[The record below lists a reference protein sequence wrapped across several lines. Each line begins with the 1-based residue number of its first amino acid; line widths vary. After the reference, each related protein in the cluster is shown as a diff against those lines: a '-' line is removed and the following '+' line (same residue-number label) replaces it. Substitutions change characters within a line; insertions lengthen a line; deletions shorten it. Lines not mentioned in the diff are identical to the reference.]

1 MPFMDWSEE
10 ISVGIDSIDNE
21 HKNLLLLINT
31 LYDAV
36 QSGKGADVMSR
47 ILDELITYT
56 VTHFTHEEEYM
67 VATIYPAYHEH
78 KDEHDAL
85 RKQLMEFHARSTQ
98 SITAAMSQE
107 LLVFMKCWFYV
118 HVLACDRAFGP
129 HLRAKGIT

>member
-1 MPFMDWSEE
+1 MPFMNWGEE
-10 ISVGIDSIDNE
+10 ISVGITSIDNE
-21 HKNLLLLINT
+21 HKKLLALINT

-36 QSGKGADVMSR
+36 QAGKGADVMSR

-67 VATIYPAYHEH
+67 LTTRYPAYHEH
-78 KDEHDAL
+78 KDEHDVI

-98 SITAAMSQE
+98 GVNASMSQE
-107 LLVFMKCWFYV
+107 LLIFLKCWFSV